1 MISTRMS
8 SKVEQERADD
18 HPGNPRNASGKTP
31 MADRAAVSVDSR
43 MTEVSGMA
51 QQAHV
56 DQARSAFAKAYEI
69 YRELFE
75 CNPQPMWA
83 YDAQT
88 LAFLAVNDAAISR
101 YGYSRDE
108 FLAMT
113 ILDIRPEEDR
123 ERLRERTHADLGPL
137 SVSGLWRH
145 RWKDGTIRN
154 VEISSHEFTFAERRA
169 RLVVAHDVTERL
181 AALEDLKRSEA
192 EAAGRARQQAVIASL
207 GLEALEGTSLP
218 VLLDRAVRQ
227 VAEVLGIE
235 FCKVLELL
243 PDRSAV
249 LLRAGVGW
257 QEGLIG
263 TATADIGPQSQAGYT
278 LQSKDPVI
286 VEDLRTET
294 RFSGPPLLVEHG
306 VVSGMSVI
314 IGDVAAPYG
323 VLGAHAASRRAFSVH
338 DVHFLQGVA
347 NLLADAVER
356 HRSQEALLESE
367 ERFRALFENSLDA
380 VMLTVPDG
388 RVLAANPEAC
398 RIFGRSEAE
407 IVRVGRA
414 GLVDVS
420 DPRLAELTAERQ
432 RTGRARGVLTFFRG
446 DGTTFQGA
454 MSSGVFLTR
463 RGERQS
469 SMTVH
474 DLTERRE
481 AEAKVA
487 EQLAE
492 LRRWHDATLGREARI
507 LELKREVNVL
517 LGELGRPVR
526 YASVDAAEA
535 ISVWHSGEADAAPQG

>member
-1 MISTRMS
+1 MAKTQETGPVRHAF
-8 SKVEQERADD
+8 EQ
-18 HPGNPRNASGKTP
+18 
-31 MADRAAVSVDSR
+31 
-43 MTEVSGMA
+43 
-51 QQAHV
+51 
-56 DQARSAFAKAYEI
+56 AYGI
-69 YRELFE
+69 YRDLFE
-75 CNPQPMWA
+75 CNPHPMWV
-83 YDAQT
+83 YDAAT

-101 YGYSRDE
+101 YGFSRDE

-113 ILDIRPEEDR
+113 ILDIRPDEDR
-123 ERLRERTHADLGPL
+123 DRLREWTSEPLGTL
-137 SVSGLWRH
+137 KLSGLWRH
-145 RWKDGTIRN
+145 RWKDGTVRT
-154 VEISSHEFTFAERRA
+154 VEISSHEFTFAERGA
-169 RLVVAHDVTERL
+169 RLVVANDVTERL
-181 AALEDLKRSEA
+181 AALEELKRSEA
-192 EAAGRARQQAVIASL
+192 ESAARAGQQAVIAELGRLALSGVSL
-207 GLEALEGTSLP
+207 SA
-218 VLLDRAVRQ
+218 LLDRAVQRA
-227 VAEVLGIE
+227 AEVLDVE

-257 QEGLIG
+257 RAGLVG
-263 TATADIGPQSQAGYT
+263 AATADIGPHSQAGYT
-278 LQSKDPVI
+278 LQSRGAVV

-306 VVSGMSVI
+306 VVSGMSVV

-323 VLGAHAASRRAFSVH
+323 VLGVHAAQPRAFSVH
-338 DVHFLQGVA
+338 DVHFLESVA

-356 HRSQEALLESE
+356 HAAERALGESE
-367 ERFRALFENSLDA
+367 ERFRALFDNSLDA
-380 VMLTVPDG
+380 IMLTVPEG
-388 RVLAANPEAC
+388 GILAANPEAC

-446 DGTTFQGA
+446 DGTTFEGE
-454 MSSGVFLTR
+454 MSSGVFLNR

-474 DLTERRE
+474 DLTERRA

-487 EQLAE
+487 QQVAE
-492 LRRWHDATLGREARI
+492 LRRWHDATLGRELRV
-507 LELKREVNVL
+507 LELKREVNEL
-517 LGELGRPVR
+517 LAELGRPVR

-535 ISVWHSGEADAAPQG
+535 ISVWQSDAADETPRT